1 MSVVRPDDVRVVLA
15 EFLSNQAT
23 AAGVYEAEDL
33 ADDFDILGAGLID
46 SIGFLGL
53 MLVMQESF
61 GQEIDF
67 DTLDPEEMT
76 LVGPLCRFVAEQ
88 ANCVCAEPSA

>member
-23 AAGVYEAEDL
+23 AGGVYEADDL
-33 ADDFDILGAGLID
+33 ADDFDVLEAGLID
-46 SIGFLGL
+46 SLGFLGL

-61 GQEIDF
+61 GGEIDF

-76 LVGPLCRFVAEQ
+76 IVGPLCRFVAAQ
-88 ANCVCAEPSA
+88 ANGVLRTA